1 MRVTVKLFGT
11 LRRFSNPET
20 PGIWVGE
27 IPEGSTI
34 GDLLGLLG
42 TSDRELAAASI
53 NNKNVEINAV
63 IPGEAVIILVTPVG
77 GG

>member
-1 MRVTVKLFGT
+1 MLVTAKLFGT

-20 PGIWVGE
+20 PGIWTGE

-34 GDLLGLLG
+34 EDLLLQLG

-63 IPGEAVIILVTPVG
+63 IPGDAVIVLVTPVG

>member
-1 MRVTVKLFGT
+1 MQVTVKLFGT

-20 PGIWVGE
+20 PGVWVGE

-34 GDLLGLLG
+34 EDLLDLFG
-42 TSDRELAAASI
+42 TSERELAAVSI
-53 NNKNVEINAV
+53 NDQNVEINAV
-63 IPGEAVIILVTPVG
+63 IPGDAVIILVTPFG